1 MGALAAARWWREPE
15 GPLRPMGDCDVV
27 TLLGSLRL
35 RVTLT
40 ASSGG
45 MRTAAVPMRDRGW
58 LDLRRVDPAFAL
70 AAAAAT
76 PVDRRGFT
84 RPLLLTADEV
94 AMARAGGHT
103 AADALR
109 DLAPGDEERWRRP
122 MRYSR

>member
-1 MGALAAARWWREPE
+1 
-15 GPLRPMGDCDVV
+15 
-27 TLLGSLRL
+27 
-35 RVTLT
+35 
-40 ASSGG
+40 
-45 MRTAAVPMRDRGW
+45 MRDRGW

-109 DLAPGDEERWRRP
+109 GPAPGDEERWRRP
-122 MRYSR
+122 ARYSS